1 MPICERYSVT
11 TAGSSGRTFDQSRH
25 IRKLLRKVPPDKSA
39 PLPVNLRQRKLFSI
53 SSDGS
58 RYSMHSHVHARTPTP
73 PTNTHTRPHAHTHT
87 HTHTPTPAHTHT
99 HAHTHTRT
107 HAHAHAHARTR
118 AHTIPSQPSDSDQV
132 RAFRW
137 VAHRGSLGPRHH
149 CTVQS
154 TKDPRRRRN
163 CAHQDDTNVADHCLS
178 Q

>member
-1 MPICERYSVT
+1 MC
-11 TAGSSGRTFDQSRH
+11 A
-25 IRKLLRKVPPDKSA
+25 LPPVF
-39 PLPVNLRQRKLFSI
+39 LQERKLFSI

-73 PTNTHTRPHAHTHT
+73 PTNTHTRPHTHTHT
-87 HTHTPTPAHTHT
+87 HTHTPTPAHARKRTHT
-99 HAHTHTRT
+99 HTHTRARACTRT
-107 HAHAHAHARTR
+107 HTRTY
-118 AHTIPSQPSDSDQV
+118 HTEHPSDSDQV

>member
-1 MPICERYSVT
+1 MPIWERYSVT

-87 HTHTPTPAHTHT
+87 HTHTHTRARTHTHTHT
-99 HAHTHTRT
+99 HAHTRTRMHT
-107 HAHAHAHARTR
+107 HAHAHIPYRVSHQIAIKLGHSGGLLTGARLALVIT
-118 AHTIPSQPSDSDQV
+118 ALFNQPKIQGGAETAPI
-132 RAFRW
+132 RMTPMW
-137 VAHRGSLGPRHH
+137 LT
-149 CTVQS
+149 TV
-154 TKDPRRRRN
+154 
-163 CAHQDDTNVADHCLS
+163 
-178 Q
+178 